1 MVDLKDVKLLA
12 KRELL
17 RCLDELEGSMT
28 LIWDPSLTAPF
39 TLFSELS
46 LLQEHGVEK
55 MVMLPDKGRLA
66 PFPTQLG
73 VFLCS
78 DDIKV
83 IERVCNVIPAN
94 AQTEFH
100 LIVVPKLST
109 IAKKMIKDKGG
120 LKQNDAPGKIKVSSK
135 WPLLFVVITVI

>member
-46 LLQEHGVEK
+46 LL
-55 MVMLPDKGRLA
+55 
-66 PFPTQLG
+66 
-73 VFLCS
+73 
-78 DDIKV
+78 
-83 IERVCNVIPAN
+83 
-94 AQTEFH
+94 
-100 LIVVPKLST
+100 
-109 IAKKMIKDKGG
+109 
-120 LKQNDAPGKIKVSSK
+120 
-135 WPLLFVVITVI
+135 

>member
-1 MVDLKDVKLLA
+1 
-12 KRELL
+12 
-17 RCLDELEGSMT
+17 
-28 LIWDPSLTAPF
+28 
-39 TLFSELS
+39 
-46 LLQEHGVEK
+46 

-100 LIVVPKLST
+100 LIIVPKLST

-135 WPLLFVVITVI
+135 WPLLFVVIT